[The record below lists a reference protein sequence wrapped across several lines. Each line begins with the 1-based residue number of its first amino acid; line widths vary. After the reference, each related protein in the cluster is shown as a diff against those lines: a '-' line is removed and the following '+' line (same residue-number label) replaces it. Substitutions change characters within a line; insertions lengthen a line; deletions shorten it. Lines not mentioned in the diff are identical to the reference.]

1 MRAIIIEDEIL
12 GIKSLSTLLKRYCPE
27 VELIGTAMEVETG
40 IQLIQEVK
48 PELIFLDVQLQEGTA
63 FEILKRINQLNFQLI
78 FTTAFS
84 QYAIKAIKFNALDY
98 LLKPIDV
105 DELKA
110 AVAKAIQQG
119 KPEQENPRIKNLIN
133 NSSKS
138 KEDPILT
145 LPTAESLE
153 FIRISEIS
161 RCKAE
166 GAYTLFFIQDGRQI
180 LVSKH
185 IKVYESLL
193 NDNSFYRPHQS
204 HLINRNYL
212 QKFVKGDGGYL
223 LMQDGSSI
231 PVSKHR
237 RSDFLKWIGGESLD
251 KVRAKK
257 DRGLS

>member
-12 GIKSLSTLLKRYCPE
+12 GIKSLSALLKRYCPE
-27 VELIGTAMEVETG
+27 VELVGTAMEVEKG
-40 IQLIQEVK
+40 IRLIQEVK
-48 PELIFLDVQLQEGTA
+48 PALIFLDVQLQEGTA
-63 FEILKRINQLNFQLI
+63 FEILKRIDQLNFQLI

-110 AVAKAIQQG
+110 AVAKAIKQA
-119 KPEQENPRIKNLIN
+119 KPQEENPRIKNLIN
-133 NSSKS
+133 NQKETQ
-138 KEDPILT
+138 EDPILT

-153 FIRISEIS
+153 FIRISEIT

-166 GAYTLFFIQDGRQI
+166 GAYTLFFVQDGRQI

-193 NDNSFYRPHQS
+193 NDNAFYRPHQS

-212 QKFVKGDGGYL
+212 QRFVKGDGGYL

-237 RSDFLKWIGGESLD
+237 RSDFLKWIGGGPSNKIRD
-251 KVRAKK
+251 IK
-257 DRGLS
+257 DQ

>member
-1 MRAIIIEDEIL
+1 MKAIIIEDEIL
-12 GIKSLSTLLKRYCPE
+12 GIKSLSSLLERYCPE
-27 VELIGTAMEVETG
+27 LELIGTAMEVEKG

-63 FEILKRINQLNFQLI
+63 FEILKRIDQLNFQLI

-110 AVAKAIQQG
+110 AVAKAQKQA
-119 KPEQENPRIKNLIN
+119 KPQEENTRIKNLIHN
-133 NSSKS
+133 QIEA

-145 LPTAESLE
+145 LPTTESLE
-153 FIRISEIS
+153 FIRISDIV

-185 IKVYESLL
+185 IKVYETLL
-193 NDNSFYRPHQS
+193 NDNAFYRPHQS

-212 QKFVKGDGGYL
+212 QRFVKGDGGYL

-237 RSDFLKWIGGESLD
+237 RSDFLKWIGGSHLD
-251 KVRAKK
+251 KVRGIK
-257 DRGLS
+257 DQ